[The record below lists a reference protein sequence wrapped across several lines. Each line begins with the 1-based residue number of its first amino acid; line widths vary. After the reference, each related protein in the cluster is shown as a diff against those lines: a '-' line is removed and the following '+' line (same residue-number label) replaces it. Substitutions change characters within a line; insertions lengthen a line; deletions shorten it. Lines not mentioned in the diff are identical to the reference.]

1 MAKAGVDSDHHS
13 IGDKKRK
20 KTTFA
25 KKKRQAGIPVW
36 CNLKVESTR
45 DELMIVSAT
54 FFFLSRQTT
63 HAHIFFSDFV
73 EPCLSLQRS
82 AAPEKKKENP
92 PQTS

>member
-13 IGDKKRK
+13 IGDKKRGK
-20 KTTFA
+20 KPRLQK

-54 FFFLSRQTT
+54 FFSF
-63 HAHIFFSDFV
+63 
-73 EPCLSLQRS
+73 
-82 AAPEKKKENP
+82 
-92 PQTS
+92 TSNDECT

>member
-54 FFFLSRQTT
+54 FFSFTSNDACTY
-63 HAHIFFSDFV
+63 FF
-73 EPCLSLQRS
+73 
-82 AAPEKKKENP
+82 
-92 PQTS
+92 